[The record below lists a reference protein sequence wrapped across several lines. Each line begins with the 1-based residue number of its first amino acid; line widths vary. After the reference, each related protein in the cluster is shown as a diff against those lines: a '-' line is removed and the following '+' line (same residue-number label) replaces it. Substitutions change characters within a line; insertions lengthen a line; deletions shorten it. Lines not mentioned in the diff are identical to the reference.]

1 MYLNPKVGLFFLAIV
16 PQFVSPEGPLF
27 ATVLTLGVIDTV
39 VAFGWLVV
47 ITFLAA
53 RAVIWLRR
61 PRVTTLLNRL
71 SAAILTTFG
80 VVTIASAE

>member
-1 MYLNPKVGLFFLAIV
+1 MTASMIIAFVGLSL
-16 PQFVSPEGPLF
+16 L
-27 ATVLTLGVIDTV
+27 L
-39 VAFGWLVV
+39 AFGWLVV
-47 ITFLAA
+47 ISFLAA
-53 RAVIWLRR
+53 HAVIWLRR

>member
-1 MYLNPKVGLFFLAIV
+1 M
-16 PQFVSPEGPLF
+16 
-27 ATVLTLGVIDTV
+27 IDTA

-61 PRVTTLLNRL
+61 ARVTTLLTRL

>member
-1 MYLNPKVGLFFLAIV
+1 M
-16 PQFVSPEGPLF
+16 
-27 ATVLTLGVIDTV
+27 IDTA

-47 ITFLAA
+47 ISFLAA
-53 RAVIWLRR
+53 HAVIWLRR
-61 PRVTTLLNRL
+61 PRVTTLLNQL

>member
-1 MYLNPKVGLFFLAIV
+1 LNQPAGRRQDLVI
-16 PQFVSPEGPLF
+16 
-27 ATVLTLGVIDTV
+27 ATVLTLGMIDTA

-47 ITFLAA
+47 ISFLAA
-53 RAVIWLRR
+53 HAVIWLRR